1 MIESIQQLDLGQT
14 EQLSE
19 GKETKES
26 TGRFAKDS
34 KEQSK
39 KVFEK
44 LETFGDGDGDD
55 NLI

>member
-44 LETFGDGDGDD
+44 LETFGDGDGND